1 MRKDTEHTSQDFET
15 ELRELRA
22 HLAAMAARC
31 ERIVSLAVVAFREGD
46 RLLFESVQSIDAQ
59 IDADGLAVHALTL
72 RILALR
78 QPVAGDLRFLA
89 TALKLIVDLGRI
101 GDEAVNIG
109 ERIGD
114 DTSVAFNLVADA
126 LTAMT
131 DDVRSMVRLAL
142 DALVAWD
149 EEEARQVLECDDAVD
164 ERCAAIIG
172 RMTQL
177 MSRGPCAVAA
187 GLSVIRVT
195 KSLERIADHATNVA
209 EELIF
214 MVRADDVRH
223 GRWLRPPGPDGAGS
237 VAVGG

>member
-1 MRKDTEHTSQDFET
+1 MRKDTAHTSQDFET

-22 HLAAMAARC
+22 HLA
-31 ERIVSLAVVAFREGD
+31 
-46 RLLFESVQSIDAQ
+46 
-59 IDADGLAVHALTL
+59 
-72 RILALR
+72 
-78 QPVAGDLRFLA
+78 
-89 TALKLIVDLGRI
+89 
-101 GDEAVNIG
+101 
-109 ERIGD
+109 

-131 DDVRSMVRLAL
+131 DDVRTMVR
-142 DALVAWD
+142 
-149 EEEARQVLECDDAVD
+149 
-164 ERCAAIIG
+164 
-172 RMTQL
+172 